1 MLLLATVKLQA
12 ADWPQWR
19 GIDRTGVSKET
30 GLLKSWPE
38 GGPKLVWTGRN
49 LGEGH
54 STPSVAAGKIYGMG
68 LRGEDEVVWALDEK
82 TGKELWSTRIGP
94 GAQLQAR
101 QGGNGPRAT
110 PTVDGQLLYVLGA
123 AGELACLTDGGKIKW
138 QKNLVN
144 DFGGRVPAWGYS
156 ESPLIDGDKVVV
168 TPGSRATSIVALD
181 KLTGE
186 TRWKSVIPN
195 TSAGYSSAI
204 VADVEGQ
211 KQYIQLMAGG
221 VVGVNAAD
229 GQLAWRF
236 DAPASPRGIVCST
249 PIYRDGHVFA
259 ASGYQHG
266 GALAKLSKSSA
277 TDVYFTR
284 EMQNQ
289 HGNMVLIGDFLYG
302 AHDPSSLN
310 CLNFKTGEVKWS
322 SRSPGKGSISVAD
335 GMIYFRHERS
345 GDTMLV
351 EANPNEY
358 VEKGRLKQPERSSA
372 DAWPHP
378 VIANGKLYLRDQ
390 GNLFCYDVK
399 QGAR

>member
-1 MLLLATVKLQA
+1 LLAAVSLQA

-19 GIDRTGVSKET
+19 GIDRTGISRET

-38 GGPKLVWTGRN
+38 GGPKLAWTGRN

-54 STPSVAAGKIYGMG
+54 STPSVSAGKIYGMG

-82 TGKELWSTRIGP
+82 SGKELWSTRIGA
-94 GAQLQAR
+94 GAQLQGQ

-110 PTVDGQLLYVLGA
+110 PTIDGQLLYVLGA
-123 AGELACLTDGGKIKW
+123 GGEMACLTDGGKIKW
-138 QKNLVN
+138 QKNLVT
-144 DFGGRVPAWGYS
+144 DFGGRVPTWGYS
-156 ESPLIDGDKVVV
+156 ESPLIDGDKVIV
-168 TPGSRATSIVALD
+168 TPGSRTTSMVALD

-186 TRWKSVIPN
+186 TRWKTAIPN

-204 VADVEGQ
+204 IAEVEGQ

-236 DAPASPRGIVCST
+236 DAPATPRGIVCST
-249 PIYRDGHVFA
+249 PIYRDGYVFA
-259 ASGYQHG
+259 ASGYGHG
-266 GALAKLSKSSA
+266 GGLAKVTKSSA

-284 EMQNQ
+284 DMKNQ
-289 HGNMVLIGDFLYG
+289 HGGMVVVGDYLYG
-302 AHDPSSLN
+302 FDDPSTLT
-310 CLNFKTGEVKWS
+310 CLNFKTGEVKWTN
-322 SRSPGKGSISVAD
+322 RSVGKGSVAFAD
-335 GMIYFRHERS
+335 GMIYARSERQ
-345 GDTMLV
+345 GIALV
-351 EANPNEY
+351 EATPNGY
-358 VEKGRLKQPERSSA
+358 VEKGRFDQPERSNA
-372 DAWPHP
+372 AAWPHP

-399 QGAR
+399 QGVP